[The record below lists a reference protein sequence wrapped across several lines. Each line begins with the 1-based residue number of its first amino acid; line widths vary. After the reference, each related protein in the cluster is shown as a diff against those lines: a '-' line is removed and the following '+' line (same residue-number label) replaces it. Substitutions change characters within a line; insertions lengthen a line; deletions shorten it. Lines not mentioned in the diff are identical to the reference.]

1 MAPTSA
7 RLGAARF
14 TIREGAAM
22 ASFSIEIT
30 QKEWDALAEIE
41 AKGDKLGLDDVERQL
56 LQGVLDKLRV
66 QELIEMNKP
75 PTKDTP
81 G

>member
-1 MAPTSA
+1 
-7 RLGAARF
+7 
-14 TIREGAAM
+14 M

-30 QKEWDALAEIE
+30 QKEWDALAQIE
-41 AKGDKLGLDDVERQL
+41 AKADKLGVDDVERQL
-56 LQGVLDKLRV
+56 LKGVLDKLRV

-75 PTKDTP
+75 PPRDTP